1 MQEPLARQW
10 SGRMH
15 QASGS
20 GEEESWV
27 DLSIYHNGGYDAG
40 RGVLLRCLWYIVSLL
55 IFESGWVPL
64 SGPKAVLLRL
74 FGARIGKRSIIKP
87 NVRIKYPWRLHVGDH
102 CWIGQEVWIDNLADV
117 HLGDHVCLSQRAY
130 LCTGSHDYSRR
141 TFDLITSP
149 ISIGAGVWVGA
160 AAIVLAGVRLGSN
173 TVIAAGSLVKDDF
186 PSSSVV
192 AGTPARTVK
201 HRSISPDVP
210 NADVVD
216 ESDPRAA

>member
-1 MQEPLARQW
+1 MVGPNASCVRFRR
-10 SGRMH
+10 GRIL
-15 QASGS
+15 G
-20 GEEESWV
+20 GPV
-27 DLSIYHNGGYDAG
+27 DLSQW
-40 RGVLLRCLWYIVSLL
+40 RLRCLWYIVSLL

-117 HLGDHVCLSQRAY
+117 HLGDHACLSQRAY
-130 LCTGSHDYSRR
+130 LCTGSHDYNRR

-216 ESDPRAA
+216 QSDPRAA